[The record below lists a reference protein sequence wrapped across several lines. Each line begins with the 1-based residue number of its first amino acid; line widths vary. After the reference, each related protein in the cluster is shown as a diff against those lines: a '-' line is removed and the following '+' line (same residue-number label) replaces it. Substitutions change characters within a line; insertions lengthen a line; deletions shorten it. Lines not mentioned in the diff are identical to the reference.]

1 MSAEP
6 LGLQTWT
13 AKITFP
19 SLRVNKFRGS
29 KLQETVVISS
39 NQTGTAPQ
47 VECLADGIRL
57 GILSDQGVRVTADI
71 SGRQRK
77 QYTGILSKFI
87 Y

>member
-39 NQTGTAPQ
+39 NQTVPQ
-47 VECLADGIRL
+47 VDCLADGIRL
-57 GILSDQGVRVTADI
+57 GILSDQGLRVTADI